1 MRMKDERV
9 PDKELE
15 GYIDRRRSVEGPEEG
30 G

>member
-15 GYIDRRRSVEGPEEG
+15 GYIYRGRPVEGPEEG